1 MANKK
6 TNDAEVLKY
15 FSNLNKARKDAMMK
29 SYRTGGLTKCQ
40 NGCGT
45 TFKSSGPR
53 VVINKRGGDGLNIG
67 GNGKFKK
74 KVGDVVENIGDS
86 FNRLKPKAK
95 AAIIGGTTALA
106 YGVNRAIKRAKAKN
120 G

>member
-29 SYRTGGLTKCQ
+29 SYQKGGLTKCQ
-40 NGCGT
+40 HGCGK
-45 TFKSSGPR
+45 TFKSSGKR
-53 VVINKRGGDGLNIG
+53 VEIDKLGGDGLNIG

-74 KVGDVVENIGDS
+74 KIVDVVENVGDS
-86 FNRLKPKAK
+86 FNRLKPKVK
-95 AAIIGGTTALA
+95 AAIIGGTTAVA
-106 YGVNRAIKRAKAKN
+106 YGINRAVKNAKRKN